1 MQECEKYF
9 ANTEAAEFLNL
20 SSHTLR
26 NSRSKGTLCG
36 RQAPPYIKMGGKVL
50 YAQSDLLEWLDG
62 FTKFNNTSEESLEGG
77 ANEKRH

>member
-1 MQECEKYF
+1 MQEFQKYL
-9 ANTEAAEFLNL
+9 ANTEAAELLNL
-20 SSHTLR
+20 SAHTLR

>member
-1 MQECEKYF
+1 MSDFEKYF
-9 ANTEAAEFLNL
+9 CNTGAAGVLHVSPN
-20 SSHTLR
+20 TLR

-36 RQAPPYIKMGGKVL
+36 RRAPPYIKMGGKVL

>member
-1 MQECEKYF
+1 MQEFQKYL

-20 SSHTLR
+20 SAHTLR